1 MIGLFVRPQTQ
12 RDRNVVR
19 RLSSR
24 LWGEA
29 LRDDTKDG
37 CGKDKPTTSLF
48 LISVFMMLVGVAG
61 PFPYFDFAFSGKA
74 FDLLYNTKYILC
86 VVAMLEAC
94 DVTKHGC
101 HLVFFQELEIWKKQ
115 YN

>member
-1 MIGLFVRPQTQ
+1 MSSFLYMIGLFVGPRTQ

-29 LRDDTKDG
+29 LRDDTNDG

-48 LISVFMMLVGVAG
+48 LISVFMMLKKRQINYLKVGAKRCCRENFG
-61 PFPYFDFAFSGKA
+61 W
-74 FDLLYNTKYILC
+74 
-86 VVAMLEAC
+86 VV
-94 DVTKHGC
+94 V
-101 HLVFFQELEIWKKQ
+101 VFKKS
-115 YN
+115 